1 MTGLCIAA
9 GSFDTTAAI
18 KRMAVRLACSNQS
31 LGKETPNP
39 SLAIANTWHAS
50 MKHMRA
56 PCTFDNGLVCA
67 VSGEIFG
74 GCNVESS
81 SYGLTCCAERV
92 ALYHAISKG
101 HNRFRSM
108 AISTENGGM
117 PCGACRQVIWDLCN
131 EIKIHI
137 CDSEKELKTIA
148 SSKLLPEAFDKSF
161 LE

>member
-1 MTGLCIAA
+1 MNKRLIKVAIEMRNNSYSPYSNYRVGAA
-9 GSFDTTAAI
+9 
-18 KRMAVRLACSNQS
+18 V
-31 LGKETPNP
+31 ET
-39 SLAIANTWHAS
+39 
-50 MKHMRA
+50 
-56 PCTFDNGLVCA
+56 